1 MQEFQTNFRQVLGS
15 LPPSVKYL
23 PIVFPKSTSKYEN
36 LWLCLRLHLH
46 NFYGLILFPELPRCV
61 QITECLA
68 MSFIIISNLQTV
80 LARANIF
87 AKLTQTCVKISIHQ
101 ILLRCHT
108 ATIHTTHTFFL
119 IYWMDIALFH
129 RQFLAAQNDAPFF
142 HALAV
147 YHCSGF
153 YSYQYHST
161 MLNASYFHG
170 EDPHMAASKLDL
182 DLSRNKSPCFCICG
196 HLCNVR
202 NWRDFSRR

>member
-1 MQEFQTNFRQVLGS
+1 MFGNVIYYHQQSADCSCTCEHFCKVNSDLCKNVHTSNPPALPHRQN
-15 LPPSVKYL
+15 PY
-23 PIVFPKSTSKYEN
+23 
-36 LWLCLRLHLH
+36 H
-46 NFYGLILFPELPRCV
+46 
-61 QITECLA
+61 
-68 MSFIIISNLQTV
+68 
-80 LARANIF
+80 
-87 AKLTQTCVKISIHQ
+87 
-101 ILLRCHT
+101 
-108 ATIHTTHTFFL
+108 THTHIL
-119 IYWMDIALFH
+119 SDILNGYCIV

-202 NWRDFSRR
+202 NWRDFPRR